1 MSTPELDKLKRY
13 ALGTRQSLVHRDSFG
28 VLLEPNAAHWEMLT
42 SMPDFLGA
50 RAFRTLVERVG
61 DAWQSGQLV
70 GMSIGAHVFKVG
82 LGPTLVDLMERGVL
96 KAVAMHGAGAIHDFE
111 LAYHGATSED
121 VKGSLDDGSFGMAED
136 TARAFAAACRD
147 AHGEGMGLGRAFGLR
162 MLELPFARESVLATG
177 ARLNIPVTVHVA
189 VGADIV
195 HMHPELDGAALGAST
210 LADFRNL
217 AATLSHLENGVWMNV
232 GSAVI
237 LPEVFL
243 KALTI
248 SRNLNDG
255 APKSFTAANLDMM
268 RHYRP
273 RVNVLDRPTGG
284 KGLDISGHHEML
296 LPLLRLGVL
305 GRALHRSL

>member
-1 MSTPELDKLKRY
+1 MSTPELDRLKRY
-13 ALGTRQSLVHRDSFG
+13 ALGTRRSLVHRQDFG
-28 VLLEPNAAHWEMLT
+28 VLLEPNAAHWELIA

-50 RAFRTLVERVG
+50 RSFRTLVEKIG
-61 DAWQSGQLV
+61 DAWQGGQLV
-70 GMSIGAHVFKVG
+70 GMSIGAHVLKVG
-82 LGPTLVDLMERGVL
+82 LGPTLVDLMERGIL

-136 TARAFAAACRD
+136 TARAFAAACAD
-147 AHGEGMGLGRAFGLR
+147 AHREGVGLGRAFGQR
-162 MLELPFARESVLATG
+162 MLGLPFAHESVLAAG

-217 AATLSHLENGVWMNV
+217 AATLSRLENGVWLNV

-248 SRNLNDG
+248 SRNLNHG
-255 APKSFTAANLDMM
+255 LPKSFTAANLDMM

-273 RVNVLDRPTGG
+273 KVNVLDRPTGG
-284 KGLDISGHHEML
+284 KGFDISGHHEML

-305 GRALHRSL
+305 GRALRRP

>member
-1 MSTPELDKLKRY
+1 MTVELEKLKRY
-13 ALGTRQSLVHRDSFG
+13 SIEDRKSLVDRAGFG
-28 VLLEPNAAHWEMLT
+28 TLLEPNAAHWELLAA
-42 SMPDFLGA
+42 MPDFLGA
-50 RAFRTLVERVG
+50 RSFRTLVENVHR
-61 DAWQSGQLV
+61 AWKANALV

-111 LAYHGATSED
+111 LAYGGTTSED
-121 VKGSLDDGSFGMAED
+121 VKTSLDDGSFGMAEE
-136 TARAFAAACRD
+136 TARAFAGACDAAHR
-147 AHGEGMGLGRAFGLR
+147 AGIGLGRAFGQR
-162 MLELPFARESVLATG
+162 MLDLPYAKESVLAAG
-177 ARLNIPVTVHVA
+177 ARLNLPVTVHVA

-217 AATLSHLENGVWMNV
+217 AGTLQGLEDGVWMNV

-248 SRNLNDG
+248 ARNLTG
-255 APKSFTAANLDMM
+255 GPKTFTAANLDMI

-273 RVNVLDRPTGG
+273 KVNVLDRPTGG
-284 KGLDISGHHEML
+284 KGLDIAGHHEML

-305 GRALHRSL
+305 GRDLI